1 MSDNGGIVAVI
12 PARGGSKGVPRKNI
26 RLLAGKPLIAY
37 AIETALASKLID
49 RVIVSTEDRE
59 IAQIALQ
66 YGAEVPFMRP
76 LELARD
82 DSSEWPVWQHA
93 IRTLEAVEG
102 SHKIEVF
109 VCISPTSPLRA
120 VEDVDACLQ
129 TLQEGDA
136 DLVYAVKV
144 ASRNPYYNMAVLNE
158 EGYARLAIQSQN
170 TIHRRQDAPQVY
182 DETTIAYAARPEYI
196 MNAGSFFEGKVKAII
211 VPAERALDIDT
222 ELDFKMAEFLLS
234 LSLPGRT

>member
-1 MSDNGGIVAVI
+1 M
-12 PARGGSKGVPRKNI
+12 
-26 RLLAGKPLIAY
+26 
-37 AIETALASKLID
+37 
-49 RVIVSTEDRE
+49 
-59 IAQIALQ
+59 
-66 YGAEVPFMRP
+66 
-76 LELARD
+76 ARD

-144 ASRNPYYNMAVLNE
+144 ASRNPYYNMVVLNE

-211 VPAERALDIDT
+211 VPAERAPRHRHRAGLQN
-222 ELDFKMAEFLLS
+222 
-234 LSLPGRT
+234 GRVFVEPFVAGPDMMRQFRRKYLVQEAI